1 MRDLRRRAGPPPR
14 PGTALSGRPR
24 ALADV
29 FDAHATAPALTTA
42 HPGSLTQVALSWSG
56 GKDSALALRGL
67 RDEHGVEPVAL
78 LTTVTEDFGRVSMHG
93 VRRELVVDQARAAG
107 VPLVEVGIPA
117 SCPNDVY
124 EARMR
129 LALSAPPLDGVET
142 MAFADLFL
150 EDIRAYREERLALA
164 GTRALFPLWGRD
176 TALLAREFIDAGF
189 EAVLVSVDPSQLDA
203 SFVGRSY
210 DLELLSDLP
219 GGVDPCGENG
229 EFHTFVH
236 AGPVFSEPVPVEL
249 GERVMRDGF
258 VFCDLLPARVEAK
271 LD

>member
-1 MRDLRRRAGPPPR
+1 LGARLVHLEAR
-14 PGTALSGRPR
+14 PSP
-24 ALADV
+24 LAES
-29 FDAHATAPALTTA
+29 
-42 HPGSLTQVALSWSG
+42 GSLTSVALSWSG
-56 GKDSALALRGL
+56 GKDSSLALRAL
-67 RDEHGVEPVAL
+67 RDEQGIEPVAL

-93 VRRELVVDQARAAG
+93 VRRELVVEQARSIG

-129 LALSAPPLDGVET
+129 QALSAPPLDGVPV

-164 GTRALFPLWGRD
+164 GKRALFPVWGRD
-176 TALLAREFIDAGF
+176 TGELARDFIESGF
-189 EAVLVSVDPSQLDA
+189 EAVLVSVDPSQLDP
-203 SFVGRSY
+203 SFVGRPF
-210 DLELLSDLP
+210 DAELLADLP
-219 GGVDPCGENG
+219 DGVDPCGENG

-236 AGPVFSEPVPVEL
+236 AGPIFSAPIPVEV
-249 GERVMRDGF
+249 GESVLRDGF
-258 VFCDLLPARVEAK
+258 AFCDLVPGRVSAK